1 MLDFQHTCMVQK
13 RNCGAVGAV
22 QQAFVDAD
30 AAIERLVMRLLG
42 HQGNHL
48 SSLSFGY

>member
-1 MLDFQHTCMVQK
+1 MLDFQHTCIVQK
-13 RNCGAVGAV
+13 RHCGVAGAV

-30 AAIERLVMRLLG
+30 AAIELLVMRLLG
-42 HQGNHL
+42 YQDNHL